1 MCFARNLGTYWAQ
14 LLAKLVECG
23 VEVVCVPYTTQALP
37 LRRFFLTTIFAHRG
51 GAERGNCAHSARRCS
66 PYR

>member
-1 MCFARNLGTYWAQ
+1 MCCVRNLCTYWAQ

-23 VEVVCVPYTTQALP
+23 VEVACVPYTTQALP
-37 LRRFFLTTIFAHRG
+37 PRRFSLTTIFAHRG
-51 GAERGNCAHSARRCS
+51 GAERGNCAPPARPSR